1 MFLLNYISVCKHP
14 AIVGL
19 VASIA
24 SVIAIATKSIAS
36 ATRCRCAY
44 MRYVRSTFESTV
56 GKNEKC
62 AAVYNTAYGT
72 QKQPCNSVNA
82 YFFSYIHTISSASTR
97 LVVGLVASIA
107 SVIAIV
113 TKSIASATRCRCA
126 YMRYV
131 RSTFESTVGK
141 NEKCAAVYNTAYGT
155 HKQPCNSSARC
166 LFPYIH
172 SYPCAST
179 LLLWIYEK
187 TTSRLFA
194 RLFFRWCRRSDSNR
208 HG

>member
-1 MFLLNYISVCKHP
+1 MFLLNYIPVCKHP

-24 SVIAIATKSIAS
+24 SVIAITTKSIAA
-36 ATRCRCAY
+36 ATRCRCAP
-44 MRYVRSTFESTV
+44 VR
-56 GKNEKC
+56 
-62 AAVYNTAYGT
+62 
-72 QKQPCNSVNA
+72 Q
-82 YFFSYIHTISSASTR
+82 
-97 LVVGLVASIA
+97 
-107 SVIAIV
+107 
-113 TKSIASATRCRCA
+113 
-126 YMRYV
+126 V

-166 LFPYIH
+166 LFSYIR

>member
-1 MFLLNYISVCKHP
+1 MSSFFLCMKYRLRHSKATLQQRKRLFFFIYPHNLECKHP

-44 MRYVRSTFESTV
+44 IRYVRSTFESTV

-82 YFFSYIHTISSASTR
+82 YFFSYIHTISSAST
-97 LVVGLVASIA
+97 
-107 SVIAIV
+107 
-113 TKSIASATRCRCA
+113 
-126 YMRYV
+126 
-131 RSTFESTVGK
+131 
-141 NEKCAAVYNTAYGT
+141 
-155 HKQPCNSSARC
+155 
-166 LFPYIH
+166 
-172 SYPCAST
+172 
-179 LLLWIYEK
+179 LLL
-187 TTSRLFA
+187 
-194 RLFFRWCRRSDSNR
+194 SDS
-208 HG
+208 

>member
-1 MFLLNYISVCKHP
+1 MKYRLRHSQTTLQQRKRLFFFIYPHNLECKHP

-24 SVIAIATKSIAS
+24 SVIAITTKSIAS

-72 QKQPCNSVNA
+72 QKQPCNS
-82 YFFSYIHTISSASTR
+82 
-97 LVVGLVASIA
+97 
-107 SVIAIV
+107 
-113 TKSIASATRCRCA
+113 
-126 YMRYV
+126 
-131 RSTFESTVGK
+131 
-141 NEKCAAVYNTAYGT
+141 
-155 HKQPCNSSARC
+155 SARC
-166 LFPYIH
+166 LFSYIH

>member
-1 MFLLNYISVCKHP
+1 MKYRLRRSQKQPCNSVNAYFFFIYPLISVCKHP

-72 QKQPCNSVNA
+72 
-82 YFFSYIHTISSASTR
+82 
-97 LVVGLVASIA
+97 
-107 SVIAIV
+107 
-113 TKSIASATRCRCA
+113 
-126 YMRYV
+126 
-131 RSTFESTVGK
+131 
-141 NEKCAAVYNTAYGT
+141 

-166 LFPYIH
+166 LFSYIH

>member
-1 MFLLNYISVCKHP
+1 MRYVRSTFESTVGKNEKCAVVYNTAYGTHKQPCNSSARCLFSYIHSYPCASTRLV
-14 AIVGL
+14 VGL

-72 QKQPCNSVNA
+72 HKQPCNSINA

-97 LVVGLVASIA
+97 L
-107 SVIAIV
+107 
-113 TKSIASATRCRCA
+113 
-126 YMRYV
+126 
-131 RSTFESTVGK
+131 
-141 NEKCAAVYNTAYGT
+141 
-155 HKQPCNSSARC
+155 AR
-166 LFPYIH
+166 
-172 SYPCAST
+172 
-179 LLLWIYEK
+179 IYEK

>member
-1 MFLLNYISVCKHP
+1 MKYRLRHSKATLQQRKRLFFFIYPHNLECKHS

-44 MRYVRSTFESTV
+44 MR
-56 GKNEKC
+56 
-62 AAVYNTAYGT
+62 
-72 QKQPCNSVNA
+72 
-82 YFFSYIHTISSASTR
+82 H
-97 LVVGLVASIA
+97 
-107 SVIAIV
+107 
-113 TKSIASATRCRCA
+113 
-126 YMRYV
+126 V

>member
-1 MFLLNYISVCKHP
+1 MKYRLRHSKATLQQRKRLFFFIYPLISVCKHP

-72 QKQPCNSVNA
+72 
-82 YFFSYIHTISSASTR
+82 
-97 LVVGLVASIA
+97 
-107 SVIAIV
+107 
-113 TKSIASATRCRCA
+113 
-126 YMRYV
+126 
-131 RSTFESTVGK
+131 
-141 NEKCAAVYNTAYGT
+141 

-166 LFPYIH
+166 LFSYIH

-179 LLLWIYEK
+179 RLARIYEK

-194 RLFFRWCRRSDSNR
+194 RLFFRWCRVA
-208 HG
+208 

>member
-1 MFLLNYISVCKHP
+1 MCKHP

-44 MRYVRSTFESTV
+44 MRYVRSTFESAV
-56 GKNEKC
+56 GKNEKW
-62 AAVYNTAYGT
+62 
-72 QKQPCNSVNA
+72 
-82 YFFSYIHTISSASTR
+82 
-97 LVVGLVASIA
+97 
-107 SVIAIV
+107 
-113 TKSIASATRCRCA
+113 
-126 YMRYV
+126 
-131 RSTFESTVGK
+131 
-141 NEKCAAVYNTAYGT
+141 AAVYNTAYGT

-166 LFPYIH
+166 LFSYIH

-208 HG
+208 HGWLVHRILSPARLPVSPRRRKYEYTINARFLQLIFDFFVSENEFIFDLIKFRLILRAYIKKNTLVYLPSALYNIFNI

>member
-1 MFLLNYISVCKHP
+1 MRYVRSTFESAVGKNEKCAEVYNTAYGTHKQPCNSSARCLFSYIHSYPSVCKHS

-44 MRYVRSTFESTV
+44 MRYVRSTFESAV

-62 AAVYNTAYGT
+62 A
-72 QKQPCNSVNA
+72 
-82 YFFSYIHTISSASTR
+82 
-97 LVVGLVASIA
+97 
-107 SVIAIV
+107 
-113 TKSIASATRCRCA
+113 
-126 YMRYV
+126 
-131 RSTFESTVGK
+131 E
-141 NEKCAAVYNTAYGT
+141 VYNTAYGT

-166 LFPYIH
+166 LFSFIH

-179 LLLWIYEK
+179 LLL
-187 TTSRLFA
+187 
-194 RLFFRWCRRSDSNR
+194 SDI
-208 HG
+208 

>member
-1 MFLLNYISVCKHP
+1 MKYRLRHSQTTLQQLCALSFFIYPLISVCKHP

-72 QKQPCNSVNA
+72 HKQPCNSINA

-97 LVVGLVASIA
+97 L
-107 SVIAIV
+107 
-113 TKSIASATRCRCA
+113 
-126 YMRYV
+126 
-131 RSTFESTVGK
+131 
-141 NEKCAAVYNTAYGT
+141 
-155 HKQPCNSSARC
+155 AR
-166 LFPYIH
+166 
-172 SYPCAST
+172 
-179 LLLWIYEK
+179 IYEK

>member
-1 MFLLNYISVCKHP
+1 MKYRLRHSKATLQQRKRLFFFIYPHNLECKHP

-24 SVIAIATKSIAS
+24 SVIAIATKSIVS

-97 LVVGLVASIA
+97 L
-107 SVIAIV
+107 
-113 TKSIASATRCRCA
+113 
-126 YMRYV
+126 
-131 RSTFESTVGK
+131 
-141 NEKCAAVYNTAYGT
+141 
-155 HKQPCNSSARC
+155 AR
-166 LFPYIH
+166 
-172 SYPCAST
+172 
-179 LLLWIYEK
+179 IYEK